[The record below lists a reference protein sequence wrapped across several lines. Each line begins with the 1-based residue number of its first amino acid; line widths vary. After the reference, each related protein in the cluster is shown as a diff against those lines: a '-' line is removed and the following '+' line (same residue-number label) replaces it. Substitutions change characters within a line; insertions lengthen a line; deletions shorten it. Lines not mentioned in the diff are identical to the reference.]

1 MESYFRIAE
10 LSVWLNQEGNRKM
23 AEHSETGSSDRLRAL
38 GYEQGL
44 RRNLS
49 VIHVVGLAMADVSPT
64 MAVMLLTAGCFVIGG
79 TFAIGANILLAVV
92 VMLIAL
98 CLGELASMYPLAGGM
113 YSLVDKILPKPLSWI
128 TAFNYLL
135 QGIVIP
141 ASIALGIGVF
151 LRDLLPGITW
161 PDWLIALI
169 VLAAAGAIT
178 LTRVEIGAWATL
190 VMVVV
195 EIMVLGIVTVAAF
208 MHPQQNLA
216 DVIFHPVVLSGGAL
230 VPVALAAG
238 VATLAP
244 AFNVIN
250 GYDASLGFAE
260 ELRGHERDIGKAV
273 LISAFLASFFIIVP
287 LIAAVV
293 AAPDLKAFLSDPTPV
308 VYSVQ
313 QSLGSSARVVV
324 DIGVIIALF
333 NATVSLFMYFSRGF
347 YATGRDG
354 MWPPVVSRKLART
367 QQMGSARLGIVRP
380 FRASLRSDLSQR
392 AQLADHLRRHHHRR
406 GLFLHWPRGIV
417 ESDLAARRESPIPH
431 AALAAATADRHRL
444 HRVRLDRAGN
454 AISGGRG
461 GAHRNRVVVLAHVK
475 KLEQGAGALTA
486 D

>member
-10 LSVWLNQEGNRKM
+10 LPVWLNQEGNRKM

-64 MAVMLLTAGCFVIGG
+64 MAVLLLTAGCFVIGG

-128 TAFNYLL
+128 TTFNYLL

-190 VMVVV
+190 VMVAV

-273 LISAFLASFFIIVP
+273 LISAFLASVFIIVP

-354 MWPPVVSRKLART
+354 MWPPVVSRKLAELNRWGAPGWGLFALFAPACVLIFLSELNWLIIFAGT
-367 QQMGSARLGIVRP
+367 IIAAVYFFIGLAALWSRMSQRDANRP
-380 FRASLRSDLSQR
+380 FRMPL
-392 AQLADHLRRHHHRR
+392 
-406 GLFLHWPRGIV
+406 WPLPPLIV
-417 ESDLAARRESPIPH
+417 TAFTGF
-431 AALAAATADRHRL
+431 ALIEQETQYL
-444 HRVRLDRAGN
+444 VGE
-454 AISGGRG
+454 
-461 GAHRNRVVVLAHVK
+461 VVLI
-475 KLEQGAGALTA
+475 GIALLFWLMSKSWNNA
-486 D
+486 PAR

>member
-1 MESYFRIAE
+1 M
-10 LSVWLNQEGNRKM
+10 VD
-23 AEHSETGSSDRLRAL
+23 HSEGGSSKRLREL
-38 GYEQGL
+38 GYAQGL
-44 RRNLS
+44 HRKLS

-64 MAVMLLTAGCFVIGG
+64 MAVLLLTAGCFVIGG
-79 TFAIGANILLAVV
+79 TFAVGANILLAVV

-98 CLGELASMYPLAGGM
+98 CLGELASMFPLAGGM

-128 TAFNYLL
+128 TTFNYLL

-151 LRDLLPGITW
+151 LRDLLPGLTW

-169 VLAAAGAIT
+169 VLVAAGAIT
-178 LTRVEIGAWATL
+178 ITRVEVGAWATL
-190 VMVVV
+190 VMVIV

-208 MHPQQNLA
+208 SHPQRGLVDA
-216 DVIFHPVVLSGGAL
+216 IFNPVMLSGGNI
-230 VPVALAAG
+230 VPLTLAAG

-260 ELRGHERDIGKAV
+260 ELKGHERDIGKAV
-273 LISAFLASFFIIVP
+273 LISAFLASVFIIVP
-287 LIAAVV
+287 LIASVI

-313 QSLGSSARVVV
+313 AALGSSARVVV

-354 MWPPVVSRKLART
+354 MWPPAISRKLAELNRFGAPGWGLFALFAPACVLIFLSELNWLIIFAGT
-367 QQMGSARLGIVRP
+367 IIAAVYFFIGLAALWSRIAHKDQPRP
-380 FRASLRSDLSQR
+380 FRMPLWPIPPLVVTGFTGFALVEQETQYLIGEVVLIVIALAFWLLSK
-392 AQLADHLRRHHHRR
+392 AWGAA
-406 GLFLHWPRGIV
+406 P
-417 ESDLAARRESPIPH
+417 ARR
-431 AALAAATADRHRL
+431 
-444 HRVRLDRAGN
+444 
-454 AISGGRG
+454 
-461 GAHRNRVVVLAHVK
+461 
-475 KLEQGAGALTA
+475 
-486 D
+486 